1 MEKML
6 IIVARSKDNPDK
18 VPSSAV
24 AADST
29 GRSHL
34 GQ

>member
-29 GRSHL
+29 GQL
-34 GQ
+34 LPGQ